1 MNYVPAVY
9 VILAVAFLALSGAR
23 YVSLRRLVTR
33 LKQINMSKWVEM
45 GSPEPTFFSRFSDYT
60 TWQPTNLRVP
70 TMVHTEFSMWLGNRD
85 YERLNDVEITLNAR
99 RYRLIGN
106 VQLVISIVVVC
117 AFLYFRFVANRV
129 AP

>member
-1 MNYVPAVY
+1 MNYAPTVY
-9 VILAVAFLALSGAR
+9 VILAVAFLALSVAR
-23 YVSLRRLVTR
+23 HVSLRRVVTR

-45 GSPEPTFFSRFSDYT
+45 GSPEPTFFSRFRDYT

-70 TMVHTEFSMWLGNRD
+70 TTVYTEFSMWLGERD
-85 YERLNDVEITLNAR
+85 YERLNDVEITVNAQ

-106 VQLVISIVVVC
+106 VQFVIAIVVVC
-117 AFLYFRFVANRV
+117 VFLYFRFAAHRV